1 LESSRVDG
9 VSPPHIR
16 SFVAHQ
22 QCQSDLAVG
31 DGFSPSVSDAQITAA
46 LRLFLSPMLWEDW
59 DTFQCLA
66 LLQASPGNLLSGRSL
81 QKPQPRVKLAGS
93 LRISEA
99 AHPAPQP
106 MWLLTLLLQNDVD
119 GGAIESVFRT
129 WKARISTKR
138 VT

>member
-1 LESSRVDG
+1 MEKHSGLESNRVDG
-9 VSPPHIR
+9 VSPAQIR

-31 DGFSPSVSDAQITAA
+31 DGFSPAVFDTRITAD

-81 QKPQPRVKLAGS
+81 QEPQP
-93 LRISEA
+93 
-99 AHPAPQP
+99 
-106 MWLLTLLLQNDVD
+106 
-119 GGAIESVFRT
+119 
-129 WKARISTKR
+129 
-138 VT
+138 